1 MTKSVGLLI
10 ADFLLELYGGHKS
23 LKFVRQMS
31 LTLRQL
37 IFEGVAA
44 VLKL

>member
-10 ADFLLELYGGHKS
+10 ADFMLELYGGHKS
-23 LKFVRQMS
+23 LKFVRQ
-31 LTLRQL
+31 L